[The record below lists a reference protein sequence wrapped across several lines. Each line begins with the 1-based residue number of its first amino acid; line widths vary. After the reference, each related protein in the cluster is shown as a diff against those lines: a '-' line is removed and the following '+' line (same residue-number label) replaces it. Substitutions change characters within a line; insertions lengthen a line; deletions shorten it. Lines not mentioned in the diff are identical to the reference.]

1 MTDAPGSPARTALLT
16 QSRFHDPDA
25 AFRLIV
31 EAQRGLTDAEAADV
45 QARLLLLLANHIGD
59 VDVLRE
65 AIDLARR
72 PST

>member
-1 MTDAPGSPARTALLT
+1 MTGLAAPSRSVLLT
-16 QSRFHDPDA
+16 DSRFPDPDA

-31 EAQRGLTDAEAADV
+31 GAQRGLTDEDAANV

-59 VDVLRE
+59 MDVLRE
-65 AIDLARR
+65 AIELARR